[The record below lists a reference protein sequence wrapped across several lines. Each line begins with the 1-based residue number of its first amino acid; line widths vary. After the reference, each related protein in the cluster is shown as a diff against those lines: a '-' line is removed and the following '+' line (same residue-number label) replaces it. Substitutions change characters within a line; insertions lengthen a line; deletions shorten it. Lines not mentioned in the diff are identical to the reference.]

1 MDTKLLSLIV
11 PVYYEEEV
19 LPVAYPRLK
28 AAMEST
34 GHPYEILFV
43 NDGSRDG
50 TMKLLRDIAEKDK
63 NVRVLSFSR
72 NFGHQLAV
80 TCGMDNARGEALII
94 IDADLQD
101 PPELIVAAGS

>member
-1 MDTKLLSLIV
+1 
-11 PVYYEEEV
+11 
-19 LPVAYPRLK
+19 
-28 AAMEST
+28 
-34 GHPYEILFV
+34 
-43 NDGSRDG
+43 
-50 TMKLLRDIAEKDK
+50 MKLLRDIAEKDK

-101 PPELIVAAGS
+101 PPELISKMVEMWQQGADIVYGQREKRQGETFFKKFTAACYYRLLSALSAYPIRAWQ

>member
-1 MDTKLLSLIV
+1 
-11 PVYYEEEV
+11 
-19 LPVAYPRLK
+19 
-28 AAMEST
+28 
-34 GHPYEILFV
+34 
-43 NDGSRDG
+43 
-50 TMKLLRDIAEKDK
+50 MKLLRDIAEKDK

-101 PPELIVAAGS
+101 PPELIPQWWRCGSRELISYMASGKNDRERPSSKSLPPPVIIGCCRP